1 MLFDVER
8 EKDGNCS
15 KKCSKCQSA
24 YKQSMQIYLFNKLTK
39 TKQKKKQSKLS
50 EQREEILIFYI

>member
-1 MLFDVER
+1 MLNV
-8 EKDGNCS
+8 
-15 KKCSKCQSA
+15 KKMGIAQKNAAIKCQSA

>member
-39 TKQKKKQSKLS
+39 TKQKKNNQNWVNNGKK
-50 EQREEILIFYI
+50 F